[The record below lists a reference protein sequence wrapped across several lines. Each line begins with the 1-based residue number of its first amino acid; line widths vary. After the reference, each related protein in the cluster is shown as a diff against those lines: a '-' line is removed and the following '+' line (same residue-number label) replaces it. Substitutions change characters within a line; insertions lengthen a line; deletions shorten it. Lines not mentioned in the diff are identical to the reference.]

1 MNTFRSAISRTS
13 NVSYMDVASYQ
24 QNLNKEEPIDYKPYL
39 RKVSKYD
46 IDRGAVDFTKLRREK
61 EKDRA
66 DNVKIKLQEINILQ
80 DDQKKLEAK
89 QKEEKI
95 KEL

>member
-1 MNTFRSAISRTS
+1 M
-13 NVSYMDVASYQ
+13 
-24 QNLNKEEPIDYKPYL
+24 
-39 RKVSKYD
+39 
-46 IDRGAVDFTKLRREK
+46 DFTKLRREK